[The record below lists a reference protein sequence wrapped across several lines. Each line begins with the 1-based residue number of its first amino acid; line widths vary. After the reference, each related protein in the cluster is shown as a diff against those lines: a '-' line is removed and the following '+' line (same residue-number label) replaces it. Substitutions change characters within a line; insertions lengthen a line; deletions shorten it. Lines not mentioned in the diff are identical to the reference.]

1 MAAPWHYYFMASLY
15 ILAGFLHFIYPA
27 MYMRIMPA
35 WIPSRKG
42 MVYLTGVLE
51 IAFGGALLVPAASR
65 PALFGIMILLVLFLP
80 VHTHML
86 RDEKAAMG
94 LPSWVLLLRIPFQGL
109 LIYWA
114 YTYL

>member
-1 MAAPWHYYFMASLY
+1 MAPPWHYYFMASLY
-15 ILAGFLHFIYPA
+15 ILAGILHFIYPA
-27 MYMRIMPA
+27 MYMRIMPT

-42 MVYLTGVLE
+42 MVYLSGVLE
-51 IAFGGALLVPAASR
+51 IAFGGSLFLPMASEIALY
-65 PALFGIMILLVLFLP
+65 GIMILLVLFLP

-94 LPSWVLLLRIPFQGL
+94 LPDWVLLLRIPLQGL

-114 YTYL
+114 YTYI

>member
-15 ILAGFLHFIYPA
+15 VLAGILHFIYPA
-27 MYMRIMPA
+27 IYMRIMPA

-42 MVYLTGVLE
+42 MVYLSGVLE
-51 IAFGGALLVPAASR
+51 IALGAALFFPRANE
-65 PALFGIMILLVLFLP
+65 PALYGIMILLVLFLP

-86 RDEKAAMG
+86 RNEKASMG
-94 LPSWVLLLRIPFQGL
+94 LPSWVLLLRIPLQGL
-109 LIYWA
+109 LIYWC